1 MNHITSYTSC
11 WRPYFQNWMVL
22 IIIFQ
27 TLAEYWLNK
36 YDWRSQEKMLNQF
49 PQFKTTLDGLDIH
62 FIHLKP
68 GKTRLQKSLF
78 KYIGLFVGSIIS
90 WILASIQTTFLTKYW
105 IPDPVKSKGKT
116 VLPLMLVHGWPGSVV
131 EFVKILP
138 MLTSPRWD

>member
-1 MNHITSYTSC
+1 MKTNSY
-11 WRPYFQNWMVL
+11 YFQNWMVL

-68 GKTRLQKSLF
+68 GKTRLPKSLF
-78 KYIGLFVGSIIS
+78 ISFCGVNNFLNSCFNPDYISN
-90 WILASIQTTFLTKYW
+90 
-105 IPDPVKSKGKT
+105 
-116 VLPLMLVHGWPGSVV
+116 
-131 EFVKILP
+131 KILNSRSCEVKGQNGFAAADGARLAGLGGRVCQDFADAHVAKVR
-138 MLTSPRWD
+138 LT

>member
-1 MNHITSYTSC
+1 MSHITSYTSC
-11 WRPYFQNWMVL
+11 WRPYFQNWMIL

-68 GKTRLQKSLF
+68 GKTRLPKSLF
-78 KYIGLFVGSIIS
+78 KKVFLWGL
-90 WILASIQTTFLTKYW
+90 
-105 IPDPVKSKGKT
+105 
-116 VLPLMLVHGWPGSVV
+116 
-131 EFVKILP
+131 
-138 MLTSPRWD
+138 

>member
-1 MNHITSYTSC
+1 MKTNSY
-11 WRPYFQNWMVL
+11 YFQNWMVL

-68 GKTRLQKSLF
+68 GKSRLPISLF
-78 KYIGLFVGSIIS
+78 KKV
-90 WILASIQTTFLTKYW
+90 FLW
-105 IPDPVKSKGKT
+105 GQ
-116 VLPLMLVHGWPGSVV
+116 
-131 EFVKILP
+131 
-138 MLTSPRWD
+138 